1 MASGCLRHKG
11 IKDQGLRCQ
20 IDFQPR
26 LYNLHFHLCAC
37 CGWFRSTWEQRLS
50 QWVRNRAKATGKVL
64 QKVKGSKHRS
74 TEACE
79 KSSTKE
85 WNPRVVHISESH
97 RKSHC
102 NNAGKCPGTQ
112 RRSLCLHLSTPLV
125 RRNSA
130 EKRSQV
136 IPLAARDPR
145 CLGNGRR
152 GRWRDEWTTSQE
164 MSRGT
169 GRRAFQTTWSTCGRL
184 EQRNHRNSSV
194 ARVDFGLQFA
204 CICQN

>member
-112 RRSLCLHLSTPLV
+112 RRYHSACTSPHLLCVETALKKGHRLS
-125 RRNSA
+125 
-130 EKRSQV
+130 
-136 IPLAARDPR
+136 
-145 CLGNGRR
+145 
-152 GRWRDEWTTSQE
+152 RWP
-164 MSRGT
+164 RGT
-169 GRRAFQTTWSTCGRL
+169 HGVLETADVADDVTSGQQVKRCQEGRGGELSKQHD
-184 EQRNHRNSSV
+184 QHV
-194 ARVDFGLQFA
+194 AG
-204 CICQN
+204 